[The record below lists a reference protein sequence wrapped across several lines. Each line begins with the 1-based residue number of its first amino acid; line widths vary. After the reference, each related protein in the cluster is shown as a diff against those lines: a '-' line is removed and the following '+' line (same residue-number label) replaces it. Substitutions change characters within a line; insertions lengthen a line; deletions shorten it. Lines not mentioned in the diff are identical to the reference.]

1 MRLSEHF
8 TLAEFEFSQTA
19 IRHGID
25 NRLPPELYDNARR
38 TAALLEEARAIL
50 QKPIHISSGYRCPEL
65 NLRIGG
71 AGKSAHMEALAA
83 DFVAPAF
90 GTPLEITEVL
100 AASLKD
106 FDQLIFEGTWVHI
119 GLMNGPHQRREV
131 LTAKF
136 DRGRARYLPGIVA

>member
-1 MRLSEHF
+1 MKLSEHF

-38 TAALLEEARAIL
+38 ICALLEEARAVL
-50 QKPIHISSGYRCPEL
+50 QKPIHITSGYRCPDL
-65 NLRIGG
+65 NVRIGG

-90 GTPLEITEVL
+90 GTPLEITEIL
-100 AASLKD
+100 ASVLKD
-106 FDQLIFEGTWVHI
+106 FDQLIYEGTWVHI